1 MNPTS
6 NRFRSCSFC
15 VSNSGKLAFTKESQP
30 QIAKVHQR
38 STKCLPKV
46 YLMCTK
52 GLPNVYQRS
61 TKCVPKVYQMCTKG
75 LLNVYQRSTK
85 SLPNVYLSSIQ
96 CVPKFYQRSTQGLPK
111 VYQMS
116 TKRLSEDY
124 LASTIDSYNHN
135 DRMVD
140 SDAYSCSIDVS
151 G

>member
-1 MNPTS
+1 
-6 NRFRSCSFC
+6 
-15 VSNSGKLAFTKESQP
+15 
-30 QIAKVHQR
+30 
-38 STKCLPKV
+38 
-46 YLMCTK
+46 MCTK

-61 TKCVPKVYQMCTKG
+61 TKCLPK
-75 LLNVYQRSTK
+75 VYQRSTK
-85 SLPNVYLSSIQ
+85 
-96 CVPKFYQRSTQGLPK
+96 GLPK

-151 G
+151 E